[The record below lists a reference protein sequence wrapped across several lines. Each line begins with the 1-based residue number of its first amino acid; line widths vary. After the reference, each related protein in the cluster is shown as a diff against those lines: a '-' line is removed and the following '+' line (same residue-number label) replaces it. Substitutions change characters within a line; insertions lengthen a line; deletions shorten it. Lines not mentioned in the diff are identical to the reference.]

1 MALQLILVQ
10 DVDHLGKA
18 GEVVSVKNGYARN
31 FLIPQGMAVIAD
43 VRSKTRLEAERKTIE
58 KRVAAQR
65 AEAGSLAERINA
77 MTLQF
82 ERLVG
87 EENKMFGSVT
97 SRDIHKQLE
106 TAGVVIDHKKI
117 EMPEAIRELGKYE
130 VPVHLGADV
139 TATLKFW
146 VIGKEQE

>member
-58 KRVAAQR
+58 KL
-65 AEAGSLAERINA
+65 SL
-77 MTLQF
+77 
-82 ERLVG
+82 
-87 EENKMFGSVT
+87 
-97 SRDIHKQLE
+97 IH
-106 TAGVVIDHKKI
+106 I
-117 EMPEAIRELGKYE
+117 
-130 VPVHLGADV
+130 
-139 TATLKFW
+139 
-146 VIGKEQE
+146 

>member
-43 VRSKTRLEAERKTIE
+43 VRNKSRLEGERKTIA
-58 KRVAAQR
+58 KRVATQR
-65 AEAGSLAERINA
+65 AEAGSIAERINA

-106 TAGVVIDHKKI
+106 TAGVVLDHKKI
-117 EMPEAIRELGKYE
+117 DMPEAIRELGKYE
-130 VPVHLGADV
+130 VIVHLGADV